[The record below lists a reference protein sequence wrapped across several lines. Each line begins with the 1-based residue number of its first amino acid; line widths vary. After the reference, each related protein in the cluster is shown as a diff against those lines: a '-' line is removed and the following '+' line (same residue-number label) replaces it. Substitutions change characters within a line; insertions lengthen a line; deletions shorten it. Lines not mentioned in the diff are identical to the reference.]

1 MSTSSENEWDQQD
14 EQPEQPEQKGPY
26 VTLPVGLYDQMARVY
41 YLWKAGYMQKV
52 APDAKTKTDEGV
64 GVQKE
69 VLDPEPA
76 GHDGADTD
84 RRITVAVRPDLP
96 VDYAEVSETDLKG
109 LAQEAEDAERS

>member
-1 MSTSSENEWDQQD
+1 MSTAGENEWD
-14 EQPEQPEQKGPY
+14 EQGEQPEQKGPY
-26 VTLPVGLYDQMARVY
+26 VTLPVGLFDQMARVY
-41 YLWKAGYMQKV
+41 YLWRSGYMQKV

-64 GVQKE
+64 GVKPE

-76 GHDGADTD
+76 GHNGEDTD

-96 VDYAEVSETDLKG
+96 VDYAEVSETDLKD